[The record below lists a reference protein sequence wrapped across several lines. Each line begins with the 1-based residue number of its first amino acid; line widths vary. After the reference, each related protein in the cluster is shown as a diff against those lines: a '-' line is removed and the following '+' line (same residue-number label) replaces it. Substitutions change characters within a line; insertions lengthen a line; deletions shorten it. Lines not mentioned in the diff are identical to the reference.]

1 MGFNGKIYVHVQRCQ
16 FLMMIDKYDT
26 SKDIDTHMYLA
37 NYVIFTQI
45 SEKKGIKH
53 YGELEVTAILTE
65 YQQFNDGPMP
75 GNPVFVPIN
84 NE

>member
-1 MGFNGKIYVHVQRCQ
+1 
-16 FLMMIDKYDT
+16 MMKEKYYT
-26 SKDIDTHMYLA
+26 SKDIDTFISCA
-37 NYVIFTQI
+37 NYVMFTQI